1 MKNFGINQVGIQ
13 KYQYGTPRGGL
24 VHHQESGTWGDRGQG
39 NELQSAFEN
48 GLSWIGDKV
57 VNFWD
62 YLDKGLDKGADL
74 IFGESQPTKK
84 QLLAQQLRENPN
96 VTLIDSYGNETPY
109 TANVIN
115 TGIAPLPSKFGTT
128 TTHKLL
134 ESSKVPLKTKQQM
147 APLLGRARAGNV
159 MKDPKVIKAQE
170 IRKALYERFKRIFKQ
185 DLPEDNSQFRTK
197 TPAMKSINTEDIDVS
212 KTNSPI
218 KDPRNIGGYYNK
230 REHSIY
236 IPSHTRNSS
245 NINGLE
251 DTGFHETIHAFGL
264 GEGPSYA
271 WKVKYL
277 NLPETKSPYWK
288 QTEEIAAHTIQAG
301 QKLGIIPGQP
311 YPGKEAFQALVE
323 KEGLGGIAL
332 LLYNNAKNNK
342 DYMRLWSLLNGT
354 F

>member
-1 MKNFGINQVGIQ
+1 MKNKLIPKNQQGARLRHIDQ
-13 KYQYGTPRGGL
+13 
-24 VHHQESGTWGDRGQG
+24 SGTTWGNRGQG
-39 NELQSAFEN
+39 NELQSALEN
-48 GLSWIGDKV
+48 GLSWVGDKV
-57 VNFWD
+57 MNAGD
-62 YLDKGLDKGADL
+62 YMDQGLSYLLGALPGGMTAEEALQDKKHEQEA
-74 IFGESQPTKK
+74 KK
-84 QLLAQQLRENPN
+84 RGDIGY
-96 VTLIDSYGNETPY
+96 VDHYGKFQVFPL
-109 TANVIN
+109 
-115 TGIAPLPSKFGTT
+115 TGIAPLPSKYGTT
-128 TTHKLL
+128 ATHKLL

-159 MKDPKVIKAQE
+159 MKDPEVIKAQE
-170 IRKALYERFKRIFKQ
+170 TRKALYERFKRIYKQ

-197 TPAMKSINTEDIDVS
+197 TPAMKSRNTENIDVS
-212 KTNSPI
+212 KTNSPS
-218 KDPRNIGGYYNK
+218 KDPRNIGGYYDE

-251 DTGFHETIHAFGL
+251 DAGFHETIHAFGL
-264 GEGPSYA
+264 GEGPSYM

-277 NLPETKSPYWK
+277 NFPKTKAFYWTQPK
-288 QTEEIAAHTIQAG
+288 EIAAHTIQAG
-301 QKLGIIPGQP
+301 QKLGIKPGQP